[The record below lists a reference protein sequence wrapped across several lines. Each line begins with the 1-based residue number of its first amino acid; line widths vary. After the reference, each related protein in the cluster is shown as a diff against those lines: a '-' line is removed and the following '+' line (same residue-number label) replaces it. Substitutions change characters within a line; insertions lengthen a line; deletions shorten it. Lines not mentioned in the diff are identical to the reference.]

1 MLDLVKKSIYLGLG
15 AVTVTREKVENLVDE
30 LIERGQLKQEQK
42 ATTVQDIMKKVEKE
56 EQAVINRI
64 KTAVEKAIKELGL
77 PTKQDIEDLKKKLEK
92 IEKLLESK
100 S

>member
-30 LIERGQLKQEQK
+30 LIEKGQLKQEQK

>member
-30 LIERGQLKQEQK
+30 LIEKGQLKREQK